1 MLLHV
6 SIVSL
11 IICLCNC
18 STCVVL
24 TIIYGFCK
32 LLILPISKGMVL
44 EMYKINPYMSRS
56 SIPQSILIVY
66 TSLQSIQVHCLL
78 AAHWVVLEVPQKEGT
93 SCATKL
99 CCDSYKE
106 KVSIPAVYK
115 IQIPTS

>member
-6 SIVSL
+6 SIVPL

-56 SIPQSILIVY
+56 LIQLNTSKYFNSVY
-66 TSLQSIQVHCLL
+66 FFTVNTGSLLIGSSLGGAGGGSEGRYELCYQ
-78 AAHWVVLEVPQKEGT
+78 AVL
-93 SCATKL
+93 
-99 CCDSYKE
+99 
-106 KVSIPAVYK
+106 
-115 IQIPTS
+115 